1 MNLSNIEHLVNTVG
15 APMSILI
22 ALVYLLA
29 LLIKGP
35 GMKVA
40 QVVGETLADLVKRQI
55 GQLATKEHVSLEH
68 AETRATIGMEQ
79 TATRATIGMEQAT
92 TRATVER
99 EHATT
104 REHVSQVVHALRDRV
119 RVPISE
125 PVPSAPASSP
135 VSAGAAAHAPHAEP
149 VDRPRS
155 APPTLP
161 SIQAPKRPTPG
172 AA

>member
-1 MNLSNIEHLVNTVG
+1 MNLSTIEHLVNTVG
-15 APMSILI
+15 APMSILL
-22 ALVYLLA
+22 AFVYLLA

-68 AETRATIGMEQ
+68 AETRATIGREQ
-79 TATRATIGMEQAT
+79 ATTRATIGREQAT

-104 REHVSQVVHALRDRV
+104 REHVSQVIHV
-119 RVPISE
+119 RVPPSE
-125 PVPSAPASSP
+125 PAPSAPASSP
-135 VSAGAAAHAPHAEP
+135 VSTGAAAHAPHAEP

-155 APPTLP
+155 ATPTLP

-172 AA
+172 AV